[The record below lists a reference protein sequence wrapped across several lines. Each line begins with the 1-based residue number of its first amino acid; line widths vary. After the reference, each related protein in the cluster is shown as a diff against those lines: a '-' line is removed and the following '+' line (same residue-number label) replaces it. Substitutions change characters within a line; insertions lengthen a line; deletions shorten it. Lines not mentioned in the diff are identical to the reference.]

1 MSRSHTLCI
10 LALAAGFLAFAS
22 SAKAAT
28 PKQILSDLAAN
39 QTHSW
44 IDNSLGFD
52 KLTARY
58 KAGER
63 INVTCGFVSEVARRL
78 LVEAGYTARVVQTIT
93 LEEFDS
99 LNDGHAMVEVWAD
112 RRWRLYDVDAN
123 IRAVDAQG
131 QGISLVE
138 QMVAVKEGRALWEPI
153 ADDAPFREDEPNL
166 VLRELAREVFAD
178 VDGFY
183 RRVMGI
189 AFLPAD
195 AAGTG
200 NDGLY
205 YIDDSQTERLRAAG
219 LLSGR
224 YLTTPTIW
232 WNLTGVGPVP
242 RSSASV
248 APAAEPVTAVAPAPI
263 APAVKPSCAKLKR
276 QYRKTHT
283 KKALRKYRRC
293 VRTSRSA

>member
-78 LVEAGYTARVVQTIT
+78 LVEADYTARVVQVIT
-93 LEEFDS
+93 HQEFDN

-112 RRWRLYDVDAN
+112 RRWRLYDIDAN

-138 QMVAVKEGRALWEPI
+138 QMVAVKEGRALWETI
-153 ADDAPFREDEPNL
+153 ADDALFREDEPNL
-166 VLRELAREVFAD
+166 ALRELARQVFAD
-178 VDGFY
+178 PESFY
-183 RRVMGI
+183 ERVMGT
-189 AFLPAD
+189 AFLPTD

-200 NDGLY
+200 NTGLY

-219 LLSGR
+219 LLAGR
-224 YLTTPTIW
+224 ILATPTIW

-242 RSSASV
+242 KSSASI
-248 APAAEPVTAVAPAPI
+248 APVVEPATTVVPAPI
-263 APAVKPSCAKLKR
+263 ALAVKRSCTKVKR